1 MFFFKK
7 PVYIGGGL
15 PMVSRKDTVDERVI
29 LRDRALTSE
38 ISQLLKSLE
47 DPSLTDQQRKKLTDQ
62 LRVCL
67 DQLTTLLGLGKGAG
81 D

>member
-1 MFFFKK
+1 
-7 PVYIGGGL
+7 
-15 PMVSRKDTVDERVI
+15 MVSRKDTVDERVI